1 MRLSNVALTGLL
13 AATLAGCTLFRPG
26 PANPPP
32 STPPPEQVVTSTA
45 PLTVDA
51 PQPGAVVSS
60 PLTVRGLAPGPWYFE
75 ASFPLRVEDANGLL
89 LGQGIAQATEPWM
102 TTDDVPFVGTVSFS
116 RPVTDTGRL
125 VLVKDN
131 PSGLP
136 ENDAAVSIPIRFTP
150 LPATGTGPCIVT
162 GCSSH
167 VCAPE
172 PVMTT
177 CEYAPSYACYRTAR
191 CERQADG
198 QCGWTMT
205 PELQRCLS
213 QP

>member
-1 MRLSNVALTGLL
+1 VATDTSPL
-13 AATLAGCTLFRPG
+13 
-26 PANPPP
+26 
-32 STPPPEQVVTSTA
+32 VVDS
-45 PLTVDA
+45 PLPDE
-51 PQPGAVVSS
+51 VVSS
-60 PLTVRGLAPGPWYFE
+60 PLSVSGQAPGPWYFE

-89 LGQGIAQATEPWM
+89 LGQGVAQATAPWM

-125 VLVKDN
+125 VLVRDN

-136 ENDAAVSIPIRFTP
+136 ENDATVSIPLRFTSAT
-150 LPATGTGPCIVT
+150 ATGNGPCIVT

-167 VCAPE
+167 VCAEE

-177 CEYAPSYACYRTAR
+177 CEYAPSYACYRNAR

-198 QCGWTMT
+198 QCGWTQT
-205 PELQRCLS
+205 AELQRCLS